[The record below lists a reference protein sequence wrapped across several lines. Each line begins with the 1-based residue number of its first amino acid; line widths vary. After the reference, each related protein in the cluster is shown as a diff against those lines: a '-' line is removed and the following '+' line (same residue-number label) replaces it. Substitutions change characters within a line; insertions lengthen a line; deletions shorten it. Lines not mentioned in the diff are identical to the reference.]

1 MDHDGTNNFFLII
14 SLKIIDMRSQ
24 FHKVNVVVENSSKKE
39 EWQQQKENYKVEF
52 EGKSMLLLRD
62 HIFMFEIIK
71 LRTST

>member
-52 EGKSMLLLRD
+52 EGQSMLLLRD